1 MTTLRLLMI
10 EDSCDDADLL
20 CRELNRKGYE
30 VQAERVETGEAF
42 QAALRD
48 KEWDLVISDWN
59 MPRFSAPE
67 ALEIFSQH
75 EIDIPFIIVSGSV
88 AEEAVVRAMKA
99 GAHDFFSK
107 GMLTLLTPAIDRE
120 LREAA
125 IRREQTQ
132 MREQLMISDRM
143 ASLGI
148 LAAGVAHEI
157 NNPLSAVVGNLHL
170 ALTGLGSLESAHPEI
185 EELPDIVAEIRDA
198 HEAGQR
204 IRDVAM
210 DLKLF
215 ARSDNESVETIDVR
229 AVIESSLRM
238 AQNEIRHRARL
249 TTALGDIPPVAGN
262 ESRLGQVLLNLIV
275 NAAQAITQGA
285 SADNEIFIS
294 AEAVPPGHVTVTV
307 RDTGVGMPEEVMK
320 NIFAPFFTTK
330 PVGIGTGLG
339 LSICHRIITEMGGTI
354 TVESTVGSGTTFKV
368 ELQAAV
374 QVSSEANT
382 VRPVGG
388 APSSRRGK
396 ILVIDDEQSLGMV
409 VQRGLKNHEV
419 SRSEEAEEALDWIAQ
434 GSRYDVI
441 FCDLMM
447 PGVDGIEFYHRLEQV
462 AADQLDRVIFLTGG
476 AFTVQARAFL
486 DGVDNL
492 HIDKPFDITELRS
505 LVSERVGG

>member
-20 CRELNRKGYE
+20 LRELRRGGYD
-30 VQAERVETGEAF
+30 VQAERVDTAEAF
-42 QAALRD
+42 EASLRD
-48 KEWDLVISDWN
+48 REWDLVVSDWN
-59 MPRFSAPE
+59 MPGFSAPE
-67 ALEIFSQH
+67 ALEVFSRN

-107 GMLTLLTPAIDRE
+107 GRLTLLTPAIERE

-125 IRREQTQ
+125 IRREQAQ

-157 NNPLSAVVGNLHL
+157 NNPLSAVVGNLDL
-170 ALTGLGSLESAHPEI
+170 ALTGLGSLESTHPEI
-185 EELPDIVAEIRDA
+185 EELSDIVAEIRDA
-198 HEAGQR
+198 HDAGQR
-204 IRDVAM
+204 IRDVAK

-215 ARSDNESVETIDVR
+215 ARSDDESLDRIDVR
-229 AVIESSLRM
+229 RVVESSLRM

-249 TTALGDIPPVAGN
+249 TTDLRDVPPVAGN

-275 NAAQAITQGA
+275 NAAQSITEGA
-285 SADNEIFIS
+285 SADNEIFVS
-294 AEAVPPGHVTVTV
+294 AEEVPEGHVTVTV
-307 RDTGVGMPEEVMK
+307 RDTGTGIPEEVMK
-320 NIFAPFFTTK
+320 NIFTPFFTTK

-354 TVESTVGSGTTFKV
+354 KAESIVGSGTSFKV
-368 ELQAAV
+368 QLQAALDASAEGGTV
-374 QVSSEANT
+374 QSPEGVST
-382 VRPVGG
+382 
-388 APSSRRGK
+388 SRKGK
-396 ILVIDDEQSLGMV
+396 VLVIDDERSLGMIL
-409 VQRGLKNHEV
+409 QRGLKNHEV
-419 SRSEEAEEALDWIAQ
+419 SRSEEAEEALEWIAQ

-447 PGVDGIEFYHRLEQV
+447 PGVDGIEFYRRLQQI
-462 AADQLDRVIFLTGG
+462 AADQLDHVVFLTGG
-476 AFTVQARAFL
+476 AFSLQARTFL
-486 DGVDNL
+486 EGVHNL
-492 HIDKPFDITELRS
+492 SIDKPFDISELRS
-505 LVSERVGG
+505 LVSSRVG

>member
-20 CRELNRKGYE
+20 CRELKREDYD
-30 VQAERVETGEAF
+30 VQAERVDTGEAF
-42 QAALRD
+42 EAALRD
-48 KEWDLVISDWN
+48 KEWDLVVSDWN

-67 ALEIFSQH
+67 ALEIFNRH

-107 GMLTLLTPAIDRE
+107 GRLTLLPPAIDRE

-125 IRREQTQ
+125 IRREQAQ

-157 NNPLSAVVGNLHL
+157 NNPLAAVVGNLHL
-170 ALTGLGSLESAHPEI
+170 ALTGLYSLESAHAEI

-198 HEAGQR
+198 HEAAQR
-204 IRDVAM
+204 IRDVAK

-215 ARSDNESVETIDVR
+215 ARSDNDSLDTIDVR

-249 TTALGDIPPVAGN
+249 TTALLEVPPVAGN

-275 NAAQAITQGA
+275 NAAQSITEGA

-294 AEAVPPGHVTVTV
+294 AEEVPKGYVTVTV
-307 RDTGVGMPEEVMK
+307 RDTGVGIPEDVMK

-330 PVGIGTGLG
+330 PIGIGTGLG

-354 TVESTVGSGTTFKV
+354 TVESSVGHGTAFKV
-368 ELQAAV
+368 QLQAAARM
-374 QVSSEANT
+374 SSDPK
-382 VRPVGG
+382 VV
-388 APSSRRGK
+388 PSAEGECFARKGK

-419 SRSEEAEEALDWIAQ
+419 SRSAEAIEALEWIAR

-447 PGVDGIEFYHRLEQV
+447 PGVDGIEFYNRLQQI
-462 AADQLDRVIFLTGG
+462 AADQLDHVIFLTGG
-476 AFTVQARAFL
+476 AFTVQARTFL
-486 DGVDNL
+486 EGIDNL
-492 HIDKPFDITELRS
+492 RIEKPFDLSELRT
-505 LVSERVGG
+505 LVNARVG

>member
-20 CRELNRKGYE
+20 CRELKRENYD

-42 QAALRD
+42 EAALRD
-48 KEWDLVISDWN
+48 KEWDLVVSDWN

-67 ALEIFSQH
+67 ALEIFGRH
-75 EIDIPFIIVSGSV
+75 EIDVPFIIVSGSV

-107 GMLTLLTPAIDRE
+107 GRLTLLTPAIDRE

-125 IRREQTQ
+125 LRRERAH
-132 MREQLMISDRM
+132 MREQLIVSDRM

-170 ALTGLGSLESAHPEI
+170 ALTGLSSLECTYSDI

-198 HEAGQR
+198 HEAAQR
-204 IRDVAM
+204 IRDVAK

-215 ARSDNESVETIDVR
+215 SRSDNESLEAVDVR

-249 TTALGDIPPVAGN
+249 TTALQDVPPVAGN
-262 ESRLGQVLLNLIV
+262 ASRLGQVLLNLIV
-275 NAAQAITQGA
+275 NAAQSISEGA
-285 SADNEIFIS
+285 SQDNEIFI
-294 AEAVPPGHVTVTV
+294 ATEAVPEGHVTVTV
-307 RDTGVGMPEEVMK
+307 RDTGAGIPEEAMK
-320 NIFAPFFTTK
+320 KLFSPFFTTK
-330 PVGIGTGLG
+330 PAGVGTGLG
-339 LSICHRIITEMGGTI
+339 LSICQRIVTEMGGTI
-354 TVESTVGSGTTFKV
+354 TVKSTVGQGTSFKV
-368 ELQAAV
+368 QLIAAVRVSSGQDTLQAVDAAC
-374 QVSSEANT
+374 SSQ
-382 VRPVGG
+382 
-388 APSSRRGK
+388 RGK
-396 ILVIDDEQSLGMV
+396 VLVVDDEESLGMV
-409 VQRGLKNHEV
+409 VQRALKAHEV
-419 SRSEEAEEALDWIAQ
+419 TRSQEAEEALGWIAR

-447 PGVDGIEFYHRLEQV
+447 PGVDGIEFYNRLQQIDPE
-462 AADQLDRVIFLTGG
+462 QLDRVIFLTGG
-476 AFTVQARAFL
+476 AFSVQARSFL
-486 DGVDNL
+486 EGVGNL
-492 HIDKPFDITELRS
+492 HLDKPFDISYLRN
-505 LVSERVGG
+505 LVSSRVG